1 MMGNEQTRGIIPQL
15 NEDLWRL
22 VEERMTRL
30 NNTPAF
36 PTDGTEGPIGSTKA
50 QFLITVSF
58 LEVYNERV
66 KDLLNPSD
74 KVDLPIRENPSSGI
88 YVDGLCE
95 LVRRQHTT
103 LSKRFVY
110 CA

>member
-1 MMGNEQTRGIIPQL
+1 MMGNEQYRGIIPQL
-15 NEDLWRL
+15 NEELWRL
-22 VEERMTRL
+22 IEDRMTRL
-30 NNTPAF
+30 NATPSI
-36 PTDGTEGPIGSTKA
+36 TTGPIELQQGVTKA

-74 KVDLPIRENPSSGI
+74 KVDLPIRENPSTGI

-95 LVRRQHTT
+95 LVR
-103 LSKRFVY
+103 
-110 CA
+110 